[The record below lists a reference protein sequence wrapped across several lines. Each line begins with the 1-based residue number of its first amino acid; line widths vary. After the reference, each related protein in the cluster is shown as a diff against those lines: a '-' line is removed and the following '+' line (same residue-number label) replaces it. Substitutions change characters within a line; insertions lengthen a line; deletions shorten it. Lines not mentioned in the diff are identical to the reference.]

1 MALGEPVT
9 CCVLAVMETARYF
22 GAVAFKATKLR
33 ARVKPEPSRPVQ
45 PIRRA
50 MADLRSFLGELRRR
64 KVYNVAA
71 AYVAVGLA
79 LLAAAEGI
87 LDPLGLAAARP
98 FVVVLVLF
106 GFPVALVLAW
116 AYEVRP
122 EPSATSAAAR
132 SSEAPPPPETA
143 AAPSSSEEAARW
155 SRSIAVLP
163 FDNMSDEPENEYFAD
178 GISEELTHELA
189 RIADLKVAARTS
201 AFAFREGQK
210 DVREIGSRLGVAHVV
225 EGSVRRFG
233 DRVRITAQLVDTR
246 DGYHL
251 WSERFDRLLD
261 DVFKIQDEIVARVVR
276 SLLER
281 LPSTTTGR
289 PAAMEAYDAYL
300 RALHAYRSLEPG
312 SFDQAVDQAET
323 AIELDPS
330 YAPAHALLAQIIV
343 FLAMGFGWR
352 APEEIMLRAR
362 QAADRAI
369 ELDPDLPE
377 AHMARGVLLMFHEWR
392 FAEAR
397 RELERAIALGPSLAD
412 PHSWMEFY
420 WTYVQRDED
429 RALAA
434 NGRALELSP
443 LDPAHRDRRA
453 TVLYIFERY
462 AQAEVAFR
470 EMLADGVPGPL
481 PHLGL
486 VDTLGRTGRL
496 DEAIEHVGPML
507 ELGRGATATL
517 GIGAATLAVAGRKD
531 EARALVREMEGLR
544 ENGSGSSFWLAVGLA
559 GLGEMDL
566 AFEELDHAL
575 DTRDPSLIY
584 LSVVPRQLGIHD
596 DPRYARIL
604 DRMGLAHLAVTE

>member
-1 MALGEPVT
+1 MA
-9 CCVLAVMETARYF
+9 R
-22 GAVAFKATKLR
+22 
-33 ARVKPEPSRPVQ
+33 
-45 PIRRA
+45 
-50 MADLRSFLGELRRR
+50 LRSFFGELKRR

-71 AYVAVGLA
+71 AYVVVGLS
-79 LLAAAEGI
+79 LLGAAEVI
-87 LDPLGLAAARP
+87 LDPLGLTAARP

-116 AYEVRP
+116 AYELRP
-122 EPSATSAAAR
+122 EEPSLPSGRAR
-132 SSEAPPPPETA
+132 PIQTPRTAETDTT
-143 AAPSSSEEAARW
+143 PSLVADPAHW

-163 FDNMSDEPENEYFAD
+163 FENMSAEPGSEYFAD

-201 AFAFREGQK
+201 AFAFREGPK

-225 EGSVRRFG
+225 EGSVRRSG

-261 DVFKIQDEIVARVVR
+261 DVFKIQDEIVERVVR

-281 LPSTTTGR
+281 LPATTTGR
-289 PAAMEAYDAYL
+289 PAAVEAYDAYL
-300 RALHAYRSLEPG
+300 RALHGYRSLEPG
-312 SFDQAVDQAET
+312 SFEEAVDQAEA

-330 YAPAHALLAQIIV
+330 YAPAHALLALIIV
-343 FLAMGFGWR
+343 FLAMGFGWQ
-352 APEEIMLRAR
+352 APEELMVRAR
-362 QAADRAI
+362 RAADRAI

-397 RELERAIALGPSLAD
+397 RELERSIELGPSLAD

-420 WTYVQRDED
+420 WTYVQRDEA

-453 TVLYIFERY
+453 TVLYIFGRY
-462 AQAEVAFR
+462 GEAEAAFR

-486 VDTLGRTGRL
+486 VDTLGRIGRL
-496 DEAIEHVGPML
+496 DEAIEHVEPML

-517 GIGAATLAVAGRKD
+517 GIGAATLAVAGRKE
-531 EARALVREMEGLR
+531 EARVLVREMERLR
-544 ENGSGSSFWLAVGLA
+544 ENGSGSSFWLAVGHA
-559 GLGEMDL
+559 GLDEMDV

-584 LSVVPRQLGIHD
+584 LSVVPRQLGIHE
-596 DPRYARIL
+596 DPRYPRVL